1 MLADISGKKKAYL
14 EAKIEELETNSKI
27 KNNRDLYR
35 GNNEFKLLNT
45 ELNPI
50 CHLLAI
56 LEAHRILH
64 VSRIRVKKGYQ
75 PTTSIVND
83 VKCDLVADSHSNLAR
98 GRNYFSQVL
107 NDIGLMMLGRAKYTQ
122 QNH

>member
-83 VKCDLVADSHSNLAR
+83 VKGDLVADSHSNLAR